1 MFIKQSVKPQLNQQ
15 TQVLVTE
22 IAEKIKATS
31 EKNLFFAVRFNEN
44 YRKDYL
50 AIRDELPALVDD
62 DGNYYAIR
70 IIDKDVSN
78 YLRYWQE
85 NDNNTPTI
93 KKRSICVYLTLN
105 EDEINELQKA
115 ISGKNEFFTVGELI
129 RKTNEI

>member
-85 NDNNTPTI
+85 NDNKKPTI

>member
-129 RKTNEI
+129 RKTNET

>member
-1 MFIKQSVKPQLNQQ
+1 M
-15 TQVLVTE
+15 
-22 IAEKIKATS
+22 
-31 EKNLFFAVRFNEN
+31 RFNEN

-129 RKTNEI
+129 RKTNEN

>member
-50 AIRDELPALVDD
+50 SIRDELPALLDD

-85 NDNNTPTI
+85 NDNKTPTI

>member
-1 MFIKQSVKPQLNQQ
+1 MFTNKLDKPKLNQRSQ
-15 TQVLVTE
+15 ALIAE

-85 NDNNTPTI
+85 NDNKTPTI

>member
-31 EKNLFFAVRFNEN
+31 EKNLFFAVHFNEN

-50 AIRDELPALVDD
+50 VIRDELPALVDD

-85 NDNNTPTI
+85 NDNKTPTI

>member
-85 NDNNTPTI
+85 NDNKTPTI

>member
-85 NDNNTPTI
+85 NDNKTPTI

-105 EDEINELQKA
+105 EDEINELH
-115 ISGKNEFFTVGELI
+115 FFTVGELI

>member
-129 RKTNEI
+129 RKTNEN